1 MNDDAA
7 PFQLLIIDA
16 SPLRRACMAV
26 ALEAEKLNVVSR
38 PELDGDVADL
48 LARPP
53 DAILLQSGD
62 STGEAAALPAQV
74 ERAAHLWPMAPTLV
88 IADHGDDELMLAALG
103 AGAQAVLPS
112 TISVARIHHALSLLR
127 AGMAVYPAAL
137 AQLARRRSQ
146 AAGLPADEHLRERVR
161 LAVDQLTP
169 LTRRQRDVL
178 RLLALGASNKDIA
191 SSLQISE
198 STVKVHVRAIMALK
212 GASNRTQIVAH
223 LLKGDPASEPQLP

>member
-1 MNDDAA
+1 
-7 PFQLLIIDA
+7 
-16 SPLRRACMAV
+16 MAV
-26 ALEAEKLNVVSR
+26 ALEADRLHVISLQGLEEDLPDILPHR
-38 PELDGDVADL
+38 PDI
-48 LARPP
+48 
-53 DAILLQSGD
+53 ILLQTGD
-62 STGEAAALPAQV
+62 SLAEAASLPVQLA
-74 ERAAHLWPMAPTLV
+74 RAAKLWPDAPLLV
-88 IADHGDDELMLAALG
+88 IADHGDDQLMLTAVT

-112 TISVARIHHALSLLR
+112 TTSVPRIHQTLALIRSGL
-127 AGMAVYPAAL
+127 AIYPATLARL
-137 AQLARRRSQ
+137 AQRRVPS
-146 AAGLPADEHLRERVR
+146 GVSADEDVRERIR

-223 LLKGDPASEPQLP
+223 LLKGDPSTDPHFS